1 MFDME
6 ATPLKREDPDWVRMA
21 AEAHVHYRVPGME
34 QVSIRSNIAFKSGD
48 GEPLLFDLYC
58 PIAAQTG
65 VRAPGVIL
73 IHGGPVPPNLLT
85 TPKDWGWFQSLG
97 RLIGA
102 SGLSAVMLNHRFF
115 GFDRIHDA
123 GADIDDLLKYVSE
136 HGADLGIDSSRL
148 CVWAFSGGGVF
159 LCPFL
164 RQTPDSVRCVVAYYA
179 ALHAQT
185 PEFSAAAQLSENTG
199 RLPALL
205 VARAGLDLPELNQ
218 GIDHFVQQALKK
230 NACIDVLN
238 HSTGQHGFDARDDN
252 ARTRD
257 ILRRTLAF
265 VQEHL
270 SENP

>member
-1 MFDME
+1 M
-6 ATPLKREDPDWVRMA
+6 KMA
-21 AEAHVHYRVPGME
+21 AQAHVRYRVPGME
-34 QVSIRSNIAFKSGD
+34 QVSIRSNVAFKNSD
-48 GEPLLFDLYC
+48 GEPLRFDLYS
-58 PIAAQTG
+58 PIGAQTG
-65 VRAPGVIL
+65 IRTPGVIL

-102 SGLSAVMLNHRFF
+102 SGLAAIMFNHRFF
-115 GFDRIHDA
+115 GFDRIRDA
-123 GADIDDLLKYVSE
+123 GNDIDDLLKYVGE
-136 HGADLGIDSSRL
+136 HGADLGIDASRL

-159 LCPFL
+159 LCPFV
-164 RQTPDSVRCVVAYYA
+164 RGTPDAVRCVVAYYA

-185 PEFSAAAQLSENTG
+185 PEFSAAVQLSENTG
-199 RLPALL
+199 KLPALL
-205 VARAGLDLPELNQ
+205 VARAGRDLPQLNE

-230 NACIDVLN
+230 NACIDILN

-265 VQEHL
+265 IHENL
-270 SENP
+270 SENH